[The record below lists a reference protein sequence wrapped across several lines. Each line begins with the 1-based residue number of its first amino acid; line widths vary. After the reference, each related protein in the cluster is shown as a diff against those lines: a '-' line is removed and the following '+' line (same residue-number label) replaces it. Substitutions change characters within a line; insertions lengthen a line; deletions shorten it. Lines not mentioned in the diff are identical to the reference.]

1 MDPYSINNAL
11 FWQNPLSFLLENG
24 NAASLDDLPV
34 PSVAF
39 ASSGSTGAP
48 RRFVLSKES
57 LLLSARIV
65 NDHLHVDSASRWGLC
80 LPWWHV
86 GGFAVAARAF
96 AASCGLEVFGDRWN
110 ASIFLEWLKQKKITH
125 LSLVP
130 TQVYDL
136 VALAASAPAGLVAV
150 VVGGGRL
157 EGRLGQQARDLGWPV
172 LASYGMTEAGSQI
185 ATASLQTLS
194 KPYGGDDLSI
204 LPCWQ
209 VRATETAV
217 LQIKGPALFHGTL
230 TAEHGSWRYLA
241 RNVDWYE
248 TSDCGVMNGTRLT
261 VTARC
266 DDLVKVLGELVS
278 PVRIESQLS
287 DLGMPL
293 GRFAVLAVPDSRRE
307 HRLLLVIEN
316 GCDCSL
322 PEILKAYD
330 AAAPGFARLDEVI
343 FTEELPR
350 SPLGKIL
357 RREMR
362 DRFS

>member
-1 MDPYSINNAL
+1 MDPNSINQSS
-11 FWQNPLSFLLENG
+11 FWQNSRSFLLENG
-24 NAASLDDLPV
+24 NAAFLDDLPV
-34 PSVAF
+34 PSIAF

-96 AASCGLEVFGDRWN
+96 VACCGLEVFGDRWN

-136 VALAASAPAGLVAV
+136 VALAVSAPAGLVAV

-185 ATASLQTLS
+185 ATASLQSLT
-194 KPYGGDDLSI
+194 KPYRGDDLSI
-204 LPCWQ
+204 LPCWR
-209 VRATETAV
+209 VRSTTTAT

-230 TAEHGSWRYLA
+230 TAYHGNWRYLA
-241 RNVDWYE
+241 RVDDWYE
-248 TSDCGVMNGTRLT
+248 TSDCGEISGALLT

-293 GRFAVLAVPDSRRE
+293 GRFAVLAVPDSRKE
-307 HRLLLVIEN
+307 HRLLLVIEH
-316 GCDCSL
+316 GCHAAWR
-322 PEILKAYD
+322 EILPAYH
-330 AAAPGFARLDEVI
+330 ANAPGFARLDEVM